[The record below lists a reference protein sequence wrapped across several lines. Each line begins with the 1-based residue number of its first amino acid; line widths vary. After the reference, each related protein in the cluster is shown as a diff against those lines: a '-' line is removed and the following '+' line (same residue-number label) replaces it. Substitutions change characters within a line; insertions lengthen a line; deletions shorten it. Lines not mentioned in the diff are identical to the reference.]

1 MNIAI
6 IGSGG
11 REHSLCFKLKKSKK
25 VSKIFCFPGNA
36 GTSSISKN
44 IKVDTNNF
52 SKIFKHIKKNKI
64 NLIVVGPEV
73 PLVNGIVDYFK
84 KRNIPIFGP
93 SKKAS
98 KLEGSKVF
106 MKNFCKKF
114 KIPTAKYKQ
123 VFNLDDAKHFI
134 STLKFPIVVKSDGLA
149 AGKGVTICKNK
160 KKALLEIKKIFNGKF
175 KSSKKVVVE
184 EFLAGEEASY
194 FVITDGKSFKNIGT
208 AQDHKRIGE
217 GDTGPNT
224 GGMGAYSPSYII
236 NKKMENKIINKIII
250 PTINGMRKIGC
261 RYQGILYAGLMI
273 NNNEPK
279 LIEYNVRFG
288 DPECQVIMMRLKNDL
303 LELIQSTLNKNLK
316 KKRIVWERKKAITVV
331 VANKGYPGKY
341 KNNIELKNL
350 YKIKQNGKMQLFHA
364 GTIIDERNKVKTN
377 GGRVLNATVMN
388 QNLKVARDTA
398 HKMIKR
404 IVWKNKYYRKD
415 IGYKVIDK

>member
-175 KSSKKVVVE
+175 KSSRKVVVE

-350 YKIKQNGKMQLFHA
+350 YKIKQNSKMQLFHA

>member
-93 SKKAS
+93 SKKSS

-350 YKIKQNGKMQLFHA
+350 YKIKQNSKMQLFHA

-388 QNLKVARDTA
+388 QNLKVARNTA

>member
-175 KSSKKVVVE
+175 KSSRKVVVE

-236 NKKMENKIINKIII
+236 NKKMEKKIINKIII

-350 YKIKQNGKMQLFHA
+350 YKIKQNSKMQLFHA

-388 QNLKVARDTA
+388 QNLKVARNTA

>member
-149 AGKGVTICKNK
+149 AGKGVTICKNR

-194 FVITDGKSFKNIGT
+194 FVITDGKSFKSIGT

-236 NKKMENKIINKIII
+236 NKKMENKIIRKIII
-250 PTINGMRKIGC
+250 PTIDGMRKIGC

-350 YKIKQNGKMQLFHA
+350 YKIKQNSKMQLFHA

>member
-350 YKIKQNGKMQLFHA
+350 YKIKQNSKMQLFHA

-388 QNLKVARDTA
+388 ENLKVARNTA

>member
-350 YKIKQNGKMQLFHA
+350 YKIKQNSKMQLFHA

-388 QNLKVARDTA
+388 QNLKVARNTA

>member
-84 KRNIPIFGP
+84 KRNIRIFGP

-350 YKIKQNGKMQLFHA
+350 YKIKQNSKMQLFHA

>member
-160 KKALLEIKKIFNGKF
+160 KKAILEIKKIFNGKF
-175 KSSKKVVVE
+175 KSSRKVVVE

-350 YKIKQNGKMQLFHA
+350 YKIKQNSKMQLFHA

>member
-84 KRNIPIFGP
+84 KRNIRIFGP

-236 NKKMENKIINKIII
+236 NKKMEKKIINKIII

-350 YKIKQNGKMQLFHA
+350 YKIKQNSKMQLFHA

>member
-84 KRNIPIFGP
+84 KRNIRIFGP

-123 VFNLDDAKHFI
+123 VFNLGDAKHFI
-134 STLKFPIVVKSDGLA
+134 STLKFPIVVKADGLA

-350 YKIKQNGKMQLFHA
+350 YKIKQNSKMQLFHA

>member
-84 KRNIPIFGP
+84 KRNIRIFGP

-134 STLKFPIVVKSDGLA
+134 STLKFPIVVKADGLA

-350 YKIKQNGKMQLFHA
+350 YKIKQNSKMQLFHA

>member
-175 KSSKKVVVE
+175 KSSRKVVVE

-236 NKKMENKIINKIII
+236 NKKMEKKIINKIII

-350 YKIKQNGKMQLFHA
+350 YKIKQNSKMQLFHA

>member
-160 KKALLEIKKIFNGKF
+160 KKAILEIKKIFNGKF

-316 KKRIVWERKKAITVV
+316 KKRIIWERKKAITVV

-350 YKIKQNGKMQLFHA
+350 YKIKQNSKMQLFHA

>member
-160 KKALLEIKKIFNGKF
+160 KKAILEIKKIFNGKF

-350 YKIKQNGKMQLFHA
+350 YKIKQNSKMQLFHA

>member
-25 VSKIFCFPGNA
+25 VNKIFCFPGNA
-36 GTSSISKN
+36 GTSSISEN
-44 IKVDTNNF
+44 IEVDVNNF
-52 SKIFKHIKKNKI
+52 SKIFKYIKKNKI

-106 MKNFCKKF
+106 MKNFCRQF

-123 VFNLDDAKHFI
+123 VFNIDDAKNFI

-149 AGKGVTICKNK
+149 AGKGVTICKNR
-160 KKALLEIKKIFNGKF
+160 KKALLEIKKILNGKF

-194 FVITDGKSFKNIGT
+194 FVITDGKSFKCIGT

-224 GGMGAYSPSYII
+224 GGMGAYSPSQII
-236 NKKMENKIINKIII
+236 DKKLENKIINKIII

-303 LELIQSTLNKNLK
+303 FELIQSTLNKNLK
-316 KKRIVWERKKAITVV
+316 NKKIVWERKKAITVV

-341 KNNIELKNL
+341 KNNIEIKNL
-350 YKIKQNGKMQLFHA
+350 NKIKQNSKMQLFHA
-364 GTIIDERNKVKTN
+364 GTIIDEKKRVKTN
-377 GGRVLNATVMN
+377 GGRVLNATVMS
-388 QNLKVARDTA
+388 QKLKIARGTA

-415 IGYKVIDK
+415 IGYKVINK

>member
-134 STLKFPIVVKSDGLA
+134 STLKFPIVVKADGLA

-350 YKIKQNGKMQLFHA
+350 YKIKQNSKMQLFHA

>member
-160 KKALLEIKKIFNGKF
+160 KKALLEIKNIFKGKF

-236 NKKMENKIINKIII
+236 NKKMEKKIINKIII

>member
-224 GGMGAYSPSYII
+224 GGMVAYSPSYII

-350 YKIKQNGKMQLFHA
+350 YKIKQNSKMQLFHA

>member
-84 KRNIPIFGP
+84 KRNIRIFGP

-316 KKRIVWERKKAITVV
+316 KKRIIWERKKAITVV

>member
-106 MKNFCKKF
+106 MKNFCRKF
-114 KIPTAKYKQ
+114 KIQTAKYKQ

-175 KSSKKVVVE
+175 KSSRKVVVE

-350 YKIKQNGKMQLFHA
+350 YKIKQNSKMQLFHA

>member
-25 VSKIFCFPGNA
+25 VNKIFCFPGNA
-36 GTSSISKN
+36 GTSLISKN

-175 KSSKKVVVE
+175 KSSRKVVVE

-236 NKKMENKIINKIII
+236 NKKIENKIINKIII

-350 YKIKQNGKMQLFHA
+350 YKIKQNSKMQLFHA

>member
-236 NKKMENKIINKIII
+236 NKKMENKIIRKIII
-250 PTINGMRKIGC
+250 PTIDGMRKIGC

-350 YKIKQNGKMQLFHA
+350 YKIKQNSKMQLFHA

>member
-350 YKIKQNGKMQLFHA
+350 YKIKQNSKMQLFHA

>member
-25 VSKIFCFPGNA
+25 VNKIFCFPGNA
-36 GTSSISKN
+36 GTSLISKN

-160 KKALLEIKKIFNGKF
+160 NKALLEIKKIFNGKF

-236 NKKMENKIINKIII
+236 NKKMEKKIINKIII

-350 YKIKQNGKMQLFHA
+350 YKIKQNSKMQLFHA

>member
-84 KRNIPIFGP
+84 KRNIRIFGP

-316 KKRIVWERKKAITVV
+316 KKRIIWERKKAITVV

-350 YKIKQNGKMQLFHA
+350 YKIKQNSKMQLFHA

>member
-25 VSKIFCFPGNA
+25 VNKIFCFPGNA
-36 GTSSISKN
+36 GTSLISKN

-106 MKNFCKKF
+106 MKNFCRKF

-123 VFNLDDAKHFI
+123 VFNLYDAKRFI

-236 NKKMENKIINKIII
+236 NKKMEKKIINKIII

-303 LELIQSTLNKNLK
+303 LELIQSTLNRNLK
-316 KKRIVWERKKAITVV
+316 KKRIIWERKKAITVV